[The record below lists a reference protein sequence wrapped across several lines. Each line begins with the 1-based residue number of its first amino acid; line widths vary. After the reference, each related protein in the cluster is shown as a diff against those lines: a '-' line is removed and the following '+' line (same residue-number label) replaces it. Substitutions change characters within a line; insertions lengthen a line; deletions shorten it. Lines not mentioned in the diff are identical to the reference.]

1 MKDDD
6 GGEIIVK
13 ITSISSVQKHKS
25 QNFFFSFFQS
35 SRNAG
40 CKLLIRTRDGREIE
54 NGCHDQIFLDSS
66 SSLVHLCNFY
76 LRTNL
81 R

>member
-25 QNFFFSFFQS
+25 QNFFFHFS
-35 SRNAG
+35 N
-40 CKLLIRTRDGREIE
+40 
-54 NGCHDQIFLDSS
+54 
-66 SSLVHLCNFY
+66 LVEMLAANF
-76 LRTNL
+76 
-81 R
+81 

>member
-40 CKLLIRTRDGREIE
+40 CKLLIRTRDAGERLKMAAMTKFFLIVVAGRA
-54 NGCHDQIFLDSS
+54 LAA
-66 SSLVHLCNFY
+66 
-76 LRTNL
+76 
-81 R
+81 